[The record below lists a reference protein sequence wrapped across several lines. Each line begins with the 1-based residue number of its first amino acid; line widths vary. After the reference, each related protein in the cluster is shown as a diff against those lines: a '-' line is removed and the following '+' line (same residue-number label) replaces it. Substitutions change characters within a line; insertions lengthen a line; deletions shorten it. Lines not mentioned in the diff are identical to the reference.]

1 MLSLCSLVFT
11 DSEDRLILEALDYKE
26 QFSFKELMANWSK
39 VSISIKKL
47 RDNPLDAEQ
56 EEKSYLDKETNI
68 LKQHINFLIPKSFD
82 NFSKPSLAVIREHQ
96 RLIAPTIQASRE
108 QPR

>member
-1 MLSLCSLVFT
+1 
-11 DSEDRLILEALDYKE
+11 
-26 QFSFKELMANWSK
+26 MANWSK

-82 NFSKPSLAVIREHQ
+82 NFS
-96 RLIAPTIQASRE
+96 
-108 QPR
+108 